1 MNVYFNIRHA
11 YFGMIYH
18 TYIWFLFCV
27 IEVILW
33 IYFSIASFYSFLH
46 LVIIVLWTSTY
57 YWINI
62 FLHDGNIKKA
72 NFFGDDEM
80 NFGSILIEHVN
91 ELVISCWLIFM
102 GVTCKQKHMAPKK
115 KKKKRGRVI

>member
-1 MNVYFNIRHA
+1 M
-11 YFGMIYH
+11 
-18 TYIWFLFCV
+18 
-27 IEVILW
+27 W

-62 FLHDGNIKKA
+62 FVHDGNIKKA

-91 ELVISCWLIFM
+91 ELVISC
-102 GVTCKQKHMAPKK
+102 
-115 KKKKRGRVI
+115 